1 MLKLLFCQ
9 LRITFLPLDEAKL
22 QDAVLSSY
30 TGRAGGRKQ
39 QDGSG
44 VPEYSPAM
52 QLKDVP
58 FKVIQG
64 HLSRSQ
70 SKARI

>member
-1 MLKLLFCQ
+1 MAVK
-9 LRITFLPLDEAKL
+9 PEAPIK
-22 QDAVLSSY
+22 
-30 TGRAGGRKQ
+30 

-52 QLKDVP
+52 QDKDVP

-64 HLSRSQ
+64 HLSR
-70 SKARI
+70 